1 MLVAGGRTNREISH
15 RLVISQR
22 TAGRHV
28 KHALTKLGLRSRSQL
43 AVWVVQQEVMQ
54 TPSRRGCTMGAPRGC
69 ICPLGLWLQQAS
81 RCGPS
86 AADPDVSPK

>member
-54 TPSRRGCTMGAPRGC
+54 TP
-69 ICPLGLWLQQAS
+69 
-81 RCGPS
+81 
-86 AADPDVSPK
+86 